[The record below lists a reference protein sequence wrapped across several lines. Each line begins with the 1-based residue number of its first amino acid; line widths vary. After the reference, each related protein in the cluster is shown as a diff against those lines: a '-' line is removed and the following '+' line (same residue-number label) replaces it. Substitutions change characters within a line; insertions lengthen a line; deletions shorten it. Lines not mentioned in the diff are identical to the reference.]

1 MRFQKWEKPVDP
13 KAGDVAAHNGV
24 SWFIQSAEQEDIAHK
39 LAMVKADL
47 ANANAEIVCL
57 KYENDQLKKE
67 LELVTK
73 TMEYMQDERTAL
85 LKIIGDKDV

>member
-1 MRFQKWEKPVDP
+1 MRFQKWEKPVE
-13 KAGDVAAHNGV
+13 HNP
-24 SWFIQSAEQEDIAHK
+24 
-39 LAMVKADL
+39 AMVRDDL
-47 ANANAEIVCL
+47 ANASAEIGCL

-85 LKIIGDKDV
+85 LKIIGDKDA

>member
-1 MRFQKWEKPVDP
+1 
-13 KAGDVAAHNGV
+13 
-24 SWFIQSAEQEDIAHK
+24 
-39 LAMVKADL
+39 MVKADL

-85 LKIIGDKDV
+85 LKIIGDKDA